1 MDTKFLNKLEF
12 NEILKDLSNY
22 DVTKIG
28 KEYCLNISPI
38 FDKKIVQELLNET
51 TEAVIMKHR
60 KSTPPIVD
68 ISDITT
74 HLKILNSS
82 ATLNTTHLLEL
93 AHILKISRELK
104 KYFNTNDID
113 NSQFEI
119 LQKYFSNLYSN
130 KNIEDKIFSSII
142 DENHI
147 DDRASSKLYSI
158 RTKQKSTENAIRE
171 SLTSMLNQK
180 YVQEPIITIRN
191 NRFVIPIKQEF
202 KGTVKGFIHD
212 ISSSGSTIFIEPLS
226 IFELNNNLNSLKIE
240 ENIEIENILNNL
252 SSLFYDITN
261 MLSST
266 VYNIAKIDFA
276 FAKAKYAIQMDATE
290 PILNNKKCINLKQAR
305 HPLINKSKVVPINI
319 NIGNSFSTLVITG
332 PNTGGKT
339 VTLKTVGLL
348 VLMAICGLYIPADE
362 NSSIY
367 VFDNIYADIGDDQ
380 SISESLSTFSS
391 HMSNIIQI
399 INNASSN
406 SLVLVDELGSGTD
419 PIEGSSLAVSILE
432 YLHSLN
438 ILTIATT
445 HYPEVKNYAL
455 ITQGFENA
463 SCEFDLNT
471 LSPTYNL
478 LIGVPGKSMAF
489 AISKK
494 LGLKQ
499 KILDNAN
506 SKINS
511 DNINIEELL
520 KNIYDN
526 KISIE
531 KEKKEIDNKLLEIN
545 NIKKSL
551 EDQKESIS
559 KTKLEIINNAKIEA
573 RNILLDA
580 KDSANNLI
588 KKIEDSKSASIIRN
602 ELNDKI
608 KKFSVSIEDNNVN
621 SSNKIKKEDIY
632 IGLNVH
638 VDTLN
643 QDATI
648 LSLPNNSN
656 MVSIQ
661 IGNMKMNVKISD
673 LSYSKSKG
681 NKENNIS
688 KKYNSINKS
697 INFNPE
703 LNVIGLNVD
712 EALFIIDKYIDDA
725 LLAKINTIRIVHGK
739 GTGKLRNGIHNYLKS
754 NKRVKSFR
762 LGLYGEGENGV
773 TVVEL

>member
-22 DVTKIG
+22 AVTKIG

-51 TEAVIMKHR
+51 TEAVIIKHR

-82 ATLNTTHLLEL
+82 GTLNTTHLLEL

>member
-12 NEILKDLSNY
+12 NEIKKNLSFFA
-22 DVTKIG
+22 VTKIG
-28 KEYCLNISPI
+28 KDYCFNLMPN
-38 FDKKIVQELLNET
+38 FNKKTVQELLKET
-51 TEAVIMKHR
+51 TEAIIIKYR
-60 KSTPPIVD
+60 KSTPPIID
-68 ISDITT
+68 IPDITP
-74 HLKILNSS
+74 HIKILNSS
-82 ATLNTTHLLEL
+82 GTLNSKYLLDL

-104 KYFNTNDID
+104 QYFNNNDID

-119 LQKYFSNLYSN
+119 INNYFNNLYSN
-130 KNIEDKIFSSII
+130 KKIEDRIFSAII

-147 DDRASSKLYSI
+147 DDRASNKLYSI
-158 RTKQKSTENAIRE
+158 RTKQRNTENIIRE
-171 SLTSMLNQK
+171 SLNSFLSKK

-202 KGTVKGFIHD
+202 KGTIKGFIHD
-212 ISSSGSTIFIEPLS
+212 ISSSGSTIFIEPLN
-226 IFELNNNLNSLKIE
+226 IFELNNTLNSLKIE
-240 ENIEIENILNNL
+240 ENIEIENILKEL
-252 SSLFYDITN
+252 SSLFYDISD
-261 MLSST
+261 MLASN
-266 VYNIAKIDFA
+266 VYNIGKIDFA
-276 FAKAKYAIQMDATE
+276 FAKAKYAIDINATE
-290 PILNNKKCINLKQAR
+290 PILNDNKYINLINAR
-305 HPLINKSKVVPINI
+305 HPLIESSKVVPISI
-319 NIGNSFSTLVITG
+319 NLGDNFSTLVITG

-348 VLMAICGLYIPADE
+348 VLMAICGLYIPASE

-432 YLHSLN
+432 YLYSSG

-455 ITQGFENA
+455 VNKGFENA

-499 KILDNAN
+499 EILNNAN
-506 SKINS
+506 SKLNS
-511 DNINIEELL
+511 ENINIEELL

-526 KISIE
+526 KISIQ
-531 KEKKEIDNKLLEIN
+531 KEKQKIDNTLLEIEN
-545 NIKKSL
+545 LKKSI
-551 EDQKESIS
+551 EIQKEEIEKS
-559 KTKLEIINNAKIEA
+559 KLEIINKSKLEA
-573 RNILLDA
+573 RKILLDA
-580 KDSANNLI
+580 KNSADILI
-588 KKIEDSKSASIIRN
+588 KKLQSTKNSSSIRN
-602 ELNDKI
+602 ELKDKI
-608 KKFSVSIEDNNVN
+608 KNLNTNIETNNIN
-621 SSNKIKKEDIY
+621 SSKKIKKEDLK
-632 IGLNVH
+632 IGLSVH

-643 QDATI
+643 QEGII
-648 LSLPNNSN
+648 LNSSNNSN
-656 MVSIQ
+656 MVLVQ
-661 IGNMKMNVKISD
+661 VGNMKMNLKISD
-673 LSYSKSKG
+673 LSYSKTKN
-681 NKENNIS
+681 NKENKIP
-688 KKYNSINKS
+688 KEYNSINKS

-703 LNVIGLNVD
+703 LNVIGLNVE

-725 LLAKINTIRIVHGK
+725 LLAKVKTIRIVHGK
-739 GTGKLRNGIHNYLKS
+739 GTGKLRNGIHTYLKS
-754 NKRVKSFR
+754 NKRIKSFR
-762 LGLYGEGENGV
+762 NGLYGEGENGV
-773 TVVEL
+773 TIVEL

>member
-12 NEILKDLSNY
+12 NKIIKNLSNFA
-22 DVTKIG
+22 VTKIG
-28 KEYCLNISPI
+28 KEYCLNLTPI
-38 FDKKIVQELLNET
+38 FNKKIVQELLKET
-51 TEAVIMKHR
+51 TEAIIIKQR
-60 KSTPPIVD
+60 KSTPPIID
-68 ISDITT
+68 IPDITP
-74 HLKILNSS
+74 HIKILNSS
-82 ATLNTTHLLEL
+82 GTLNSKYLLEL
-93 AHILKISRELK
+93 AHILKVSRELK
-104 KYFNTNDID
+104 QYFNNDDID
-113 NSQFEI
+113 TSQFEI
-119 LQKYFSNLYSN
+119 LPEYFNNLYSN
-130 KNIEDKIFSSII
+130 KNIEDKIFSAII

-158 RTKQKSTENAIRE
+158 RNKQRSTENTIRE
-171 SLTSMLNQK
+171 SLASFLNKK

-202 KGTVKGFIHD
+202 RGTVKGFVHD
-212 ISSSGSTIFIEPLS
+212 ISSSGSTIFIEPLN
-226 IFELNNNLNSLKIE
+226 IFELNNTLNSLKIE
-240 ENIEIENILNNL
+240 ENIEIENILKEL
-252 SSLFYDITN
+252 SSLFFNITDL
-261 MLSST
+261 LSNNL
-266 VYNIAKIDFA
+266 YNIGKIDFA
-276 FAKAKYAIQMDATE
+276 FAKAKYAIEINATE
-290 PILNNKKCINLKQAR
+290 PILNDNKYINLKNAR
-305 HPLINKSKVVPINI
+305 HPLIEQSKVVPINI
-319 NIGNSFSTLVITG
+319 NIGDSFSTLVITG

-339 VTLKTVGLL
+339 VTLKTVGII
-348 VLMAICGLYIPADE
+348 VLMAICGLYIPASE

-380 SISESLSTFSS
+380 SISESLSTFSA
-391 HMSNIIQI
+391 HMTNIIQI
-399 INNASSN
+399 VNNANSN
-406 SLVLVDELGSGTD
+406 SLVLLDELGSGTD

-455 ITQGFENA
+455 INSGFENA

-499 KILDNAN
+499 EILDNAS
-506 SKINS
+506 SKLNS

-526 KISIE
+526 KISIQ
-531 KEKKEIDNKLLEIN
+531 KEKQKIDNTLLEIEN
-545 NIKKSL
+545 LKKSI
-551 EDQKESIS
+551 ENQKEEIEKS
-559 KTKLEIINNAKIEA
+559 KSEIINKSKLEA
-573 RNILLDA
+573 RKILLDA
-580 KDSANNLI
+580 KDSANDLI
-588 KKIEDSKSASIIRN
+588 KKLQDSKSASNVRN

-608 KKFSVSIEDNNVN
+608 KKLSMNNEN
-621 SSNKIKKEDIY
+621 IPSKTSSKLKKEDIH
-632 IGLNVH
+632 IGLKVH

-643 QDATI
+643 QEATI
-648 LSLPNNSN
+648 LSFPNNSN
-656 MVSIQ
+656 MLSIQ
-661 IGNMKMNVKISD
+661 IGNMKMNINISD
-673 LSYSKSKG
+673 LSYSNSKEDKETKISKTYASSNKSKYF
-681 NKENNIS
+681 S
-688 KKYNSINKS
+688 
-697 INFNPE
+697 PE

-725 LLAKINTIRIVHGK
+725 LLAKVNTIRIVHGK
-739 GTGKLRNGIHNYLKS
+739 GTGKLRNGIHNYLKN

-773 TVVEL
+773 TIVEL